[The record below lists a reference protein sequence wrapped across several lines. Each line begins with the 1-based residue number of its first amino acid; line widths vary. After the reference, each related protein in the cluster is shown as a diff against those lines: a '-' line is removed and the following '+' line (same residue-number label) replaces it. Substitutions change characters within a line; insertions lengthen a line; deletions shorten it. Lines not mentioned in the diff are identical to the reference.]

1 MSDEDRQRWDQR
13 YTQGAY
19 RDRDHPSEILA
30 RTCTDGTLPVVENA
44 LRVPR
49 ALDVACGAGRN
60 ARYLAGLGYAVDA
73 VDISAVALA
82 RGRELAARAGLT
94 VNWLEAD
101 LESAAS
107 GWLPGATYDLIVV
120 IRYLNLPLVS
130 ELGRHLIAGGILLC
144 ETHLQTQASVAG
156 PRGARF
162 RAAPGALAQAA
173 QGLQILVSEE
183 GLLTD
188 PDGRT
193 ACLARL
199 IATAPGR

>member
-13 YTQGAY
+13 YTQGAFA
-19 RDRDHPSEILA
+19 DRDHPSEILA

-82 RGRELAARAGLT
+82 RGRDLAARAGLT

-130 ELGRHLIAGGILLC
+130 ELGRHRLAEHDQLH
-144 ETHLQTQASVAG
+144 EREKQ
-156 PRGARF
+156 GA
-162 RAAPGALAQAA
+162 
-173 QGLQILVSEE
+173 
-183 GLLTD
+183 
-188 PDGRT
+188 
-193 ACLARL
+193 
-199 IATAPGR
+199 

>member
-13 YTQGAY
+13 YAQGAY
-19 RDRDHPSEILA
+19 RDRDHPSEILVRA
-30 RTCTDGTLPVVENA
+30 CTDGTLPAVA
-44 LRVPR
+44 AAARMPR

-82 RGRELAARAGLT
+82 RGRELAATRGLS
-94 VNWLEAD
+94 VNWLPAD
-101 LESAAS
+101 LESATAS
-107 GWLPGATYDLIVV
+107 WLPAARYDLIVV

-130 ELGRHLIAGGILLC
+130 ELAQRLVAGGMLIC
-144 ETHLQTQASVAG
+144 ETHLQTQAVVTG

-173 QGLQILVSEE
+173 HGLQILLSEE
-183 GLLTD
+183 GLVTD
-188 PDGRT
+188 PDGAT
-193 ACLARL
+193 SCLARL
-199 IATAPGR
+199 IGAAPGQ